1 MSGCCAR
8 ARRRTLVLIMPLV
21 DGQPLRILHATRAPV
36 GGIFRHILD
45 LANGQA
51 DRGHHVG
58 IIADSLTGGD
68 RAEQALAEIAP
79 RLKLGVHRMA
89 IRREPLPSDFL
100 VWARFQRMIREL
112 KPDVLH
118 GHGAKAGAYL
128 RLKTASRDR
137 IRVYTPHGG
146 SLHYPLS
153 TLKGNIYARIERA
166 LMNDTDLFLFESAFA
181 RDTYQRT
188 IGTPE
193 GLVRCVF
200 NGVTAGEFDPVVR
213 ADDATDLIY
222 VGEFRH
228 IKGADLLIGAVAKLR
243 AGGRPVTLTLA
254 GDGEES
260 ERLKAQVQQLGL
272 GEAVR
277 FIGHVK
283 ARYGFSKGSLLVVP
297 SRGDSMP
304 YVVIEAAAAGIPMVA
319 ANVGGI
325 PEIFGSHA
333 DALFAPNLASAM
345 ADAIETALEDPAAAL
360 ERARS
365 MRERIFLHFS
375 QKAMVEGVLAGY
387 RDAFASR

>member
-1 MSGCCAR
+1 
-8 ARRRTLVLIMPLV
+8 MPVV

-58 IIADSLTGGD
+58 IVADSLTGGE

-79 RLKLGVHRMA
+79 RLKLGVHRLA
-89 IRREPLPSDFL
+89 IRREPLPTDTL
-100 VWARFQRMIREL
+100 VWARFQRLIRRL

-118 GHGAKAGAYL
+118 GHGAKAGAFM
-128 RLKTASRDR
+128 RFKTASPDR

-146 SLHYPLS
+146 SLHYPLT
-153 TLKGNIYARIERA
+153 TLKGNIYARVERA

-188 IGTPE
+188 IGTPK

-200 NGVTAGEFDPVVR
+200 NGVTANEFDPIVK
-213 ADDATDLIY
+213 AEDATDLLY

-228 IKGADLLIGAVAKLR
+228 IKGADLLIDAVARLR
-243 AGGRPVTLTLA
+243 ADGRAVTLTLA

-260 ERLKAQVQQLGL
+260 ANLKAQVERLGL
-272 GEAVR
+272 GDAIR

-283 ARYGFSKGSLLVVP
+283 ARYGFSKGTLLVVP

-325 PEIFGSHA
+325 PEIFGTHT
-333 DALFAPNLASAM
+333 DALFAPNIAAAM
-345 ADAIETALEDPAAAL
+345 ADSIEAAL
-360 ERARS
+360 ENPAATQERAKS
-365 MRERIFLHFS
+365 LRERIFLHFS
-375 QKAMVEGVLAGY
+375 QKAMVEGVMAGY
-387 RDAFASR
+387 HDAFANR

>member
-1 MSGCCAR
+1 
-8 ARRRTLVLIMPLV
+8 MPV
-21 DGQPLRILHATRAPV
+21 VEGQPLRILHATRAPV

-58 IIADSLTGGD
+58 IIADSLTGGE

-79 RLKLGVHRMA
+79 RLKLGVHRVA
-89 IRREPLPSDFL
+89 IRREPLPTDLL
-100 VWARFQRMIREL
+100 VWARFQRLIKRL
-112 KPDVLH
+112 RPDVLH
-118 GHGAKAGAYL
+118 GHGAKAGAFI
-128 RLKTASRDR
+128 RLKTASKDM

-146 SLHYPLS
+146 SLHYPLT
-153 TLKGNIYARIERA
+153 TLKGNIYGRVERA
-166 LMNDTDLFLFESAFA
+166 LMNSTDLFLFESAFA

-188 IGTPE
+188 IGIPR

-200 NGVTAGEFDPVVR
+200 NGVTANEFDPIVK
-213 ADDATDLIY
+213 AEDATDVLY

-228 IKGADLLIGAVAKLR
+228 IKGADLLIDAVARLR
-243 AGGRPVTLTLA
+243 TDGRPVTLTLA

-260 ERLKAQVQQLGL
+260 EHLKAQVQRLGL

-325 PEIFGSHA
+325 PEIFGSHT

-345 ADAIETALEDPAAAL
+345 ADAIESALEDPAATL
-360 ERARS
+360 EHAKS
-365 MRERIFLHFS
+365 LRERIFLHFS

-387 RDAFASR
+387 RDTFANR

>member
-1 MSGCCAR
+1 
-8 ARRRTLVLIMPLV
+8 MPVV
-21 DGQPLRILHATRAPV
+21 DSQPLRILHATRAPV

-58 IIADSLTGGD
+58 IIADSLTGGE

-79 RLKLGVHRMA
+79 RLELGVHRLP
-89 IRREPLPSDFL
+89 IRREPLPTDVL
-100 VWARFQRMIREL
+100 VWARFQRMIRQL
-112 KPDVLH
+112 NPDVLH
-118 GHGAKAGAYL
+118 GHGAKAGAFT
-128 RLKTASRDR
+128 RLKTASKGR

-153 TLKGNIYARIERA
+153 TLKGNVYARIERA

-181 RDTYQRT
+181 RNTYQRT
-188 IGTPE
+188 IGTPK

-200 NGVTAGEFDPVVR
+200 NGVTANEFDPVVE
-213 ADDATDLIY
+213 AEDATELIY

-228 IKGADLLIGAVAKLR
+228 IKGADLLIDAVARLR
-243 AGGRPVTLTLA
+243 ADGRPVRLTLA
-254 GDGEES
+254 GDGEETGS
-260 ERLKAQVQQLGL
+260 LKAQVERLGL

-325 PEIFGSHA
+325 PEIFGPHP
-333 DALFAPNLASAM
+333 DALFAPGNAAAM
-345 ADAIETALEDPAAAL
+345 AAAIERAIEDPAATQ
-360 ERARS
+360 ERAKS
-365 MRERIFLHFS
+365 LRERIFLYFS

-387 RDAFASR
+387 RDAFANR